1 MLYKAREWQ
10 KRGDLVKKGSCL
22 CLAGGGGGMGGGGM
36 SMALVQN

>member
-22 CLAGGGGGMGGGGM
+22 CLAGGGEGWGGM